1 MRTITKGLG
10 LATLLACGAADAAQL
25 SVDVAD
31 RQGRPVA
38 DAVVS
43 LVRRDGA
50 GVATTPARAP
60 HVVDQKDLAFRP
72 YVEVVRPGESVVFRN
87 SDATRHHVYSFS
99 RAKSFEYVV
108 APRQESAAVTLPRA
122 GVVAVGCNIH
132 DGMISYLYVTDAP
145 WSARSDA
152 HGHVVLDGLPAGTY
166 EVRVWHPRLPPTKQE
181 LSLPGVVLAADDR
194 RRLPFAL
201 ALLPDPRR
209 AADRERTGY

>member
-1 MRTITKGLG
+1 MRTIGKGLG
-10 LATLLACGAADAAQL
+10 LATLLACGAAQGAQL
-25 SVDVAD
+25 AVDVAD

-43 LVRRDGA
+43 LVRADGA
-50 GVATTPARAP
+50 RSAPAARAP
-60 HVVDQKDLAFRP
+60 HVVDQKNLAFRP
-72 YVEVVRPGESVVFRN
+72 YVEVLRPGESVVFRN

-108 APRQESAAVTLPRA
+108 APRQESAPMTLPRA

-152 HGHVVLDGLPAGTY
+152 RGHVVLDGLPAGTY

-181 LSLPGVVLAADDR
+181 IAQPGVVLGADDH

-209 AADRERTGY
+209 AVDRERTGY